1 MLIERLQELDARA
14 EARRES
20 LRALRKPKQQ
30 TTMSFN
36 PSMLMRSA
44 SKESS
49 LDKFD
54 KMAGVH
60 RGRSARLGSGSGES
74 TTSHVCDD
82 DMGDDADDEHC
93 GSSSSMNT
101 PDSIMSD
108 PFAMRPLDV
117 FDKSNRLTKEWRRLP
132 SRAANQMQFSASV
145 VQALEGVTLKEAPP
159 DIDSSSSSEADTDD
173 LANTAGV
180 MQPSPMPQPAATI
193 VPSADHVG
201 RKEVD
206 HTWSLQAM
214 VLMMERHNGGSQDL
228 DLLDLL
234 ESMEDEDE
242 PSTSLL
248 PVLGVSRGR
257 LPHVPEVPLTVV
269 GVQ

>member
-1 MLIERLQELDARA
+1 MLIERLEELSARA
-14 EARRES
+14 EARRDS
-20 LRALRKPKQQ
+20 LRSFRKPKQQ

-44 SKESS
+44 SKEAS

-54 KMAGVH
+54 KMAAGR
-60 RGRSARLGSGSGES
+60 RGRSPRLGGSGES
-74 TTSHVCDD
+74 TTSHVCDYGVD
-82 DMGDDADDEHC
+82 DDDDDC
-93 GSSSSMNT
+93 CASTSKTGT

-132 SRAANQMQFSASV
+132 TRAANQMQFSASV